1 MTSSGK
7 KRHAD
12 IDERVESLVE
22 WLELHSRQLMYGSIG
37 LLVIAGGVWFYKAS
51 HARQAESAAT
61 ALSEA
66 ESAMS
71 AGNMPLAQSD
81 LEKLI
86 QRYGS
91 TGAGRQAH
99 VLLAQVH
106 YEKGEFQQGVQELKT
121 VLDDKDAYTAAAAMS
136 LSGAGL
142 EQAGKLADAAAMYQ
156 KAATKATY
164 KVDHDVYLANAA
176 RALTLAGKVDDAK
189 KIWAELAND
198 DASPASAEARV
209 RLGELEAKAG
219 AE

>member
-12 IDERVESLVE
+12 LDERADALVS
-22 WLELHSRQLMYGSIG
+22 WLELHSRQLMYASIG
-37 LLVIAGGVWFYKAS
+37 LLLIAGGVWFYKQS
-51 HARQAESAAT
+51 NARQAESAET

-91 TGAGRQAH
+91 TDAGRQAH

-106 YEKGEFQQGVQELKT
+106 YEKGEFQQGIEELKT
-121 VLDDKDAYTAAAAMS
+121 VTSDKDAYTAAAALS
-136 LSGAGL
+136 LEGAGL
-142 EQAGKLADAAAMYQ
+142 EQAGKLADAAATYQ
-156 KAATKATY
+156 KAASKAPY
-164 KVDHDVYLANAA
+164 KVDHDLYLANAA
-176 RALTLAGKVDDAK
+176 RVLTLAGKVDDAK
-189 KIWAELAND
+189 KIWMDLAND

-219 AE
+219 A